1 MSIEQYFKTKM
12 PKEDVEF
19 DNNESSEVDSDLEE
33 ADIEVPN
40 NYRRATQKKLNLKK
54 KKVQLLSKRKTGVFQ
69 NEWLNIYKWLIYD
82 GSRNLMFCSLCQS
95 HKKQNKFR
103 KEGSKDFKSSALSE
117 HSTTKDHTDATNREI
132 AKVELI
138 KVTNNA
144 IDRAQNHVSVLMK
157 IIFWLAEND
166 ISLNKLPEVV
176 RLCRILDCPQL
187 LSASNTIT
195 YENNVSGRE
204 ILSAISNSIEE
215 IIWKELAEAA
225 AFGIMVDESTD
236 ISCESHLIIYVKYC
250 LTNKLMSFAS
260 DGASVMLGRSTGVAS
275 RLKEINECLF
285 ITHCIAHRLALACN
299 SAEKKVDFCKH
310 AEHVIR
316 SVYTFFSNSTNRID
330 ILHKYQEILEHPILK
345 IKQIYEVRWLSW
357 YEAIKNLCLSI
368 EPLMDTLLETITS
381 MPNNSQR
388 QNFISLYVEI
398 CDWKLLAFLHFLWDI
413 LGYLSTL
420 SKIFQRKNIQISD
433 IDPIIELTLNKIQQ
447 QFLDYDDDGKL
458 SLGEHLNKFLSH
470 FSEEENNYSISVHQ
484 LLWNE
489 NYEADL
495 IADILSFASA
505 VVLEIQE
512 RFPDRPLL
520 NSMKIL
526 DHANWPSNKEE
537 LTNYGEEKLN
547 MLSEFYKK
555 KLITFAE
562 NGLGIIYSI
571 PFSSVDCERGFSKQN
586 LIKTDLRNSLNNE
599 TLHYWMMV
607 GLEETDLSEFD
618 FTRALQIWNSAY
630 KRRI

>member
-117 HSTTKDHTDATNREI
+117 HFTTKDHTDATNREI

-236 ISCESHLIIYVKYC
+236 ISC

-310 AEHVIR
+310 AEHVI
-316 SVYTFFSNSTNRID
+316 
-330 ILHKYQEILEHPILK
+330 
-345 IKQIYEVRWLSW
+345 
-357 YEAIKNLCLSI
+357 
-368 EPLMDTLLETITS
+368 
-381 MPNNSQR
+381 
-388 QNFISLYVEI
+388 
-398 CDWKLLAFLHFLWDI
+398 
-413 LGYLSTL
+413 

-470 FSEEENNYSISVHQ
+470 FSEEENNYSISAHQ

-555 KLITFAE
+555 EINNICGEWFGYKAIIHSNFRNIKIEKLLPRLFEFYYDTFP
-562 NGLGIIYSI
+562 NIIKLLGIIYSI

>member
-95 HKKQNKFR
+95 HKKQNKFG
-103 KEGSKDFKSSALSE
+103 KEGSKNFKSSALSE

-236 ISCESHLIIYVKYC
+236 ISC

-260 DGASVMLGRSTGVAS
+260 DGASV
-275 RLKEINECLF
+275 I
-285 ITHCIAHRLALACN
+285 LALACN
-299 SAEKKVDFCKH
+299 SAEKKVDFCKY

-316 SVYTFFSNSTNRID
+316 SVYTFFSNSTKRID

-381 MPNNSQR
+381 TPNNSQR
-388 QNFISLYVEI
+388 QNFISLYAEI

-447 QFLDYDDDGKL
+447 QFLDYDDDGRL

-470 FSEEENNYSISVHQ
+470 FSEEENNYSIGAHQ

-537 LTNYGEEKLN
+537 LTNYGEEELN

-555 KLITFAE
+555 EINNICGEWFGYKAIIHSNFRNIKIEKLLPRLFEFYYDTFP
-562 NGLGIIYSI
+562 NIIKLLGIIYSI

-618 FTRALQIWNSAY
+618 FTRALQIWNSAC

>member
-1 MSIEQYFKTKM
+1 M

-95 HKKQNKFR
+95 HKKQNKFG
-103 KEGSKDFKSSALSE
+103 KEGSKNFKSSALSE

-138 KVTNNA
+138 KVINNA
-144 IDRAQNHVSVLMK
+144 IDRLKITLVLMK

-166 ISLNKLPEVV
+166 ISLNKLPEVGI
-176 RLCRILDCPQL
+176 LCRIFDCPQL
-187 LSASNTIT
+187 LSAYNTIT
-195 YENNVSGRE
+195 NENSVSGRE

-236 ISCESHLIIYVKYC
+236 ISCEPHLIIYVKYC

-299 SAEKKVDFCKH
+299 SAEKK
-310 AEHVIR
+310 
-316 SVYTFFSNSTNRID
+316 
-330 ILHKYQEILEHPILK
+330 
-345 IKQIYEVRWLSW
+345 
-357 YEAIKNLCLSI
+357 
-368 EPLMDTLLETITS
+368 
-381 MPNNSQR
+381 
-388 QNFISLYVEI
+388 
-398 CDWKLLAFLHFLWDI
+398 
-413 LGYLSTL
+413 
-420 SKIFQRKNIQISD
+420 
-433 IDPIIELTLNKIQQ
+433 
-447 QFLDYDDDGKL
+447 
-458 SLGEHLNKFLSH
+458 
-470 FSEEENNYSISVHQ
+470 YSIGTHQ

-537 LTNYGEEKLN
+537 LTNYGEEELN

-555 KLITFAE
+555 EINNICGEWFGYKAIIHSNFRNIKIEKLLPRLFEFYYDTFP
-562 NGLGIIYSI
+562 NIIKLLGIIYSI

-586 LIKTDLRNSLNNE
+586 LIKN
-599 TLHYWMMV
+599 
-607 GLEETDLSEFD
+607 
-618 FTRALQIWNSAY
+618 
-630 KRRI
+630 

>member
-1 MSIEQYFKTKM
+1 
-12 PKEDVEF
+12 
-19 DNNESSEVDSDLEE
+19 
-33 ADIEVPN
+33 
-40 NYRRATQKKLNLKK
+40 
-54 KKVQLLSKRKTGVFQ
+54 
-69 NEWLNIYKWLIYD
+69 
-82 GSRNLMFCSLCQS
+82 MFCSLCQS

-117 HSTTKDHTDATNREI
+117 HFTTKDHTDATNREI

-236 ISCESHLIIYVKYC
+236 ISC

-316 SVYTFFSNSTNRID
+316 ID

-345 IKQIYEVRWLSW
+345 IKQIYEVRWLFW

-381 MPNNSQR
+381 TPNNSQR

-420 SKIFQRKNIQISD
+420 N
-433 IDPIIELTLNKIQQ
+433 PIIELTLNKIQQ

-470 FSEEENNYSISVHQ
+470 FSEEENNYSISAHQ

-526 DHANWPSNKEE
+526 DHANWPR
-537 LTNYGEEKLN
+537 
-547 MLSEFYKK
+547 
-555 KLITFAE
+555 
-562 NGLGIIYSI
+562 IIYSI